1 MKDYIYKYWQKSN
14 KKQLSFIGG
23 GCVAICL
30 LIWFFVG
37 NSVSVVADIPIIE
50 TACVKRQ
57 TLPQIIKVPAV
68 LKAHAEVLIRNR
80 IDGQIKKVHFQE
92 GQVVEENSL
101 LFNLDDD
108 LLQAQLK
115 QMEASAEKNTALLA
129 QSEKEMKRYQVLVK
143 KSIVTQAA
151 VDQLEATL
159 KSNKANLDADQAQ
172 ISSLKLQISYAQ
184 IKSPVRGIA
193 GFVKV
198 QPGTFVRQAEDVP
211 LVSIVQVDPIE
222 TIFEIP
228 EKYLPQVL
236 NAGIEKIKVTL
247 TDVNEKLISN
257 ACKPIA
263 IDQGVNA
270 KSGVFSL
277 KFSIENKDL
286 HLRPGMTVNGFLE
299 LDSYKDVIVVPSDA
313 VLIGQDGNYVYT
325 FDKKTQ
331 KVKRQNVKIKDT
343 LDKTTIVESGL
354 KENDFV
360 VIEGQI
366 RLKDG
371 AMTKSKS

>member
-1 MKDYIYKYWQKSN
+1 MKNRLYGYWQKSD
-14 KKQLSFIGG
+14 KKHLSFIGG
-23 GCVAICL
+23 VCIAICF

-37 NSVSVVADIPIIE
+37 NSVSVVADIPLIE

-57 TLPQIIKVPAV
+57 TLPQIIKVPSV
-68 LKAHAEVLIRNR
+68 LKAHAEVLVRNR

-92 GQVVEENSL
+92 GQVVEENAL
-101 LFNLDDD
+101 LFSLDDD

-115 QMEASAEKNTALLA
+115 QMEASAEKNAALLA

-143 KSIVTQAA
+143 KGIVTQSA

-159 KSNKANLDADQAQ
+159 KSNKANLDADHAQ
-172 ISSLKLQISYAQ
+172 INSLKLQISYAQ
-184 IKSPVRGIA
+184 IKSPLKGIA

-198 QPGTFVRQAEDVP
+198 QPGTFVRQAEDLP
-211 LVSIVQVDPIE
+211 LVSIAQVDPIE

-228 EKYLPQVL
+228 EKYLPQAL
-236 NAGIEKIKVTL
+236 NVGIEKIKVTL
-247 TDVNEKLISN
+247 TDVNEKPISN
-257 ACKPIA
+257 SCKPIA

-286 HLRPGMTVNGFLE
+286 HLRPGMTMNGILE
-299 LDSYKDVIVVPSDA
+299 LDSYKDVMVVPNDA
-313 VLIGQDGNYVYT
+313 ILIGQDGNYVYT

-331 KVKRQNVKIKDT
+331 KVKKQNVKVKDT

-371 AMTKSKS
+371 ITAKSRS